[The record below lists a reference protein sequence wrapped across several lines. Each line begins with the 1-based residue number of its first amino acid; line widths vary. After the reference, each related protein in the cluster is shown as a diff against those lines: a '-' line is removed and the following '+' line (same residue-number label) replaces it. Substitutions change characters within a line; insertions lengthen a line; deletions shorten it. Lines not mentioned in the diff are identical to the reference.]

1 MGSNTKV
8 FTKLLSI
15 LTLVFFIL
23 IHSNNFLFDSFSN
36 SNLSKD
42 SFNASK
48 EDYYNITNAGSDEIT
63 IIGEPLHLGDSGVAS
78 ILIHNSG
85 QYNDTVRL
93 IIEGVGNEIL
103 FSGDDI
109 KIMPGSSKELST
121 IFIPQIVGNMEFLW
135 HVYSPM
141 GGIDPGLNGSFNVEI
156 LEPQSLVLSYNSYEW
171 ELSSSLKIDLSLYLS
186 NGAPRP
192 ILLNIFNELE
202 PEDIL
207 YSSKLVMDNGFRL
220 LSVNLGNPDFS
231 NLAIEVIP
239 LSWFNSIENSINTT
253 SLNVIIPFADI
264 DLNIDNYYP
273 KNPSLG
279 ENLSFEYTIINNG
292 NSATSPGIVRIIM
305 PDQTIIHEGPLSS
318 LSSGSSY
325 TGTINIESWNYVQLV
340 NTTIIWISDSDSG
353 GDWVFITPSN
363 SGQSDS
369 YGIDF
374 FSLFYGLVFGLSA
387 VLIGKVVIGAVSNRT
402 PSTNPDSDLRPP
414 RKSKNSTTS
423 SNKNKREIS
432 CPLCEQRLNV
442 PQNHDGMVKC
452 PSCTSNFDIKDDNSR
467 VEDNIINVQRDNQ
480 ETQYDIMVVS
490 SNMDML
496 DCPGCSQKLK
506 VPLGKRPVRARC
518 PACRSEFMAT
528 QGVE

>member
-1 MGSNTKV
+1 MGSNKTV
-8 FTKLLSI
+8 FVNLLTI

-23 IHSNNFLFDSFSN
+23 IHSNNFILDSISY
-36 SNLSKD
+36 SNLSKE

-48 EDYYNITNAGSDEIT
+48 VDSYNITNAGSDEIT

-93 IIEGVGNEIL
+93 IIEDVSNEIL
-103 FSGDDI
+103 FFGDDI

-121 IFIPQIVGNMEFLW
+121 IFLPEIVGNVEFMW
-135 HVYSPM
+135 YVYSPM

-156 LEPQSLVLSYNSYEW
+156 LESQSLVLSYDSYEW
-171 ELSSSLKIDLSLYLS
+171 DLSSSLKLDLSLYLS
-186 NGAPRP
+186 NGVARP

-231 NLAIEVIP
+231 TLAIEAIP

-253 SLNVIIPFADI
+253 SLDVIIPFADI
-264 DLNIDNYYP
+264 DLNIDDYYP

-292 NSATSPGIVRIIM
+292 NSATEAGIVRIIM
-305 PDQTIIHEGPLSS
+305 PDQTIIHEERLSPLSS
-318 LSSGSSY
+318 GGSY
-325 TGTINIESWNYVQLV
+325 TGTINIENWNYVQLV
-340 NTTIIWISDSDSG
+340 NTTIIWISESYSG
-353 GDWVFITPSN
+353 GDWVFVTPSI

-369 YGIDF
+369 YVIDYY
-374 FSLFYGLVFGLSA
+374 SLFYGSVFGLSA
-387 VLIGKVVIGAVSNRT
+387 VLIGKVVISAVSNRT
-402 PSTNPDSDLRPP
+402 PSTNPASNFRPP
-414 RKSKNSTTS
+414 RKSKNSTIS
-423 SNKNKREIS
+423 PNKNKREIL
-432 CPLCEQRLNV
+432 CPLCEQRLNIPV
-442 PQNHDGMVKC
+442 NHIGMVRC
-452 PSCTSNFDIKDDNSR
+452 PSCISNFDIKDDNAGA
-467 VEDNIINVQRDNQ
+467 EDNITNVKQDNP
-480 ETQYDIMVVS
+480 ETQYDITVVS
-490 SNMDML
+490 STVDML
-496 DCPGCSQKLK
+496 DCPDCSQKLK

-528 QGVE
+528 EGVE